1 MKLVRWAREYSL
13 AAAAFVVVLL
23 AWEIAVAVGRIP
35 PFVLPAPSAIWRR
48 LLADVGLLRGHT
60 LVTLQEILAGYAVAA
75 VAGLAIAVLIVQFKT
90 FERVVYP
97 WVIASQTVPKIAV
110 APLLIIWLG
119 SGLVPKVLIVA
130 VTAFFPITVNAV
142 TGFRAVDEN
151 YLNLLRS
158 VAATPRQVFTRLR
171 VPYALPFIFSGL
183 KLATTL
189 SVLGAIVAEFMGAS
203 EGLGYLI
210 LASTFNFEVARV
222 FVALAV
228 LVAIGVAFF
237 GVISL
242 AERQLSWKQKT
253 RVEVVQAEMA

>member
-1 MKLVRWAREYSL
+1 VKLARWAREYSL
-13 AAAAFVVVLL
+13 AVVALVVVLVGWEL
-23 AWEIAVAVGRIP
+23 AVTVGRIP
-35 PFVLPAPSAIWRR
+35 AFVLPAPSAIWRR
-48 LLADVGLLRGHT
+48 FLGDLSLLRLHT
-60 LVTLQEILAGYAVAA
+60 LVTLQEILAGYAVA
-75 VAGLAIAVLIVQFKT
+75 VVTGLAIAVLIVQFKT

-119 SGLVPKVLIVA
+119 SGLMPKVLIVA

-142 TGFRAVDEN
+142 SGFRSVDEN

-158 VAATPRQVFTRLR
+158 VAATPRQVFVRLR
-171 VPYALPFIFSGL
+171 FPYALPFIFGGL

-222 FVALAV
+222 FVALIV

-242 AERQLSWKQKT
+242 AEQRLSWRRET
-253 RVEVVQAEMA
+253 RVDVLQTEMA